1 MQRCALP
8 LGRVFGQTVLLGS
21 SPSHQPCSIWKLDGQ
36 YLWQIVLTSLVG
48 GNQALYVCFPSSVVF
63 LSALLFLL
71 LGSLTKFQNH
81 NSAVNPDST
90 KTLTEL
96 PATYLVKLLF
106 QFSVVLLVVLS
117 RKTISRLK
125 RLNLEPQL
133 CHHDTNRIGGG
144 CHRVPH
150 TALRFSDRS
159 MVHLIFAYRQKPDI
173 EAVN

>member
-1 MQRCALP
+1 MCSA
-8 LGRVFGQTVLLGS
+8 FGQSIRPDS
-21 SPSHQPCSIWKLDGQ
+21 SSWILSISSAVQHLKAGWAVSLTDCSHLI
-36 YLWQIVLTSLVG
+36 G

-71 LGSLTKFQNH
+71 PASLTKFQNH

-106 QFSVVLLVVLS
+106 RFSVVLLVVLS